1 MMNINIKTQWG
12 VHMPVLNGSV
22 IQKPHFHY
30 LQIVKAIFWLNLLV
44 KYWTGD
50 EPVTEIFNNIHNFCP
65 FQKQLQHT

>member
-1 MMNINIKTQWG
+1 
-12 VHMPVLNGSV
+12 MPVLNGSV

-50 EPVTEIFNNIHNFCP
+50 EPVTEIFNKIHNLSIS
-65 FQKQLQHT
+65 KAITTYINL